1 MRCGGP
7 NSAAK
12 GLAAESSPISYAS
25 QLTETMLLGVVAV
38 RAGQGKKIYYDAEN
52 MRVTNMPEMDRF
64 LKRDFRPGWAI

>member
-1 MRCGGP
+1 
-7 NSAAK
+7 
-12 GLAAESSPISYAS
+12 
-25 QLTETMLLGVVAV
+25 MLLGVVAV